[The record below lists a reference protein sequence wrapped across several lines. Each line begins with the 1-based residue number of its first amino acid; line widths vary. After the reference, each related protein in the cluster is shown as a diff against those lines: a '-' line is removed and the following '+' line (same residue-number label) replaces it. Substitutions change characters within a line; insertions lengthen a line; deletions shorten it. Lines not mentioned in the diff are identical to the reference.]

1 MPDILDIPLAIEQA
15 GGNPELARDL
25 FTLLLN
31 ELPDYR
37 NRLHQAFQNN
47 DGQALWE
54 HAHKL
59 HGATVYCG
67 VPALCEAVRQLEEAI
82 KEQANQLDDDM
93 EAVFKAID
101 DLVEQ
106 GATNLDQVW
115 K

>member
-1 MPDILDIPLAIEQA
+1 MSDILDIPLAIEQA
-15 GGNPELARDL
+15 GGSPELARDL

-37 NRLHQAFQNN
+37 DRLHQAFRDN
-47 DGQALWE
+47 DRQALWE

-67 VPALCEAVRQLEEAI
+67 VPALCDAVRQLEEAI
-82 KEQANQLDDDM
+82 KEQANHLGDNI

-106 GATNLDQVW
+106 GAANLDQVW